1 MSKWYNEYD
10 KLIKLSDSNLN
21 INIFADNFDQFEQFW
36 NLLVAIERGSII
48 LFDYYINIKMY
59 AISYNK
65 IDNYKEN
72 NIL

>member
-36 NLLVAIERGSII
+36 NLLVAIERRSII
-48 LFDYYINIKMY
+48 LFYYYINIKMY

-65 IDNYKEN
+65 IDNYKEK
-72 NIL
+72 NIF